1 MEPRTHLSIH
11 PDWVGEVVE
20 LDEGACRARL
30 ATRPEMAADDHGLVH
45 GGFTFGLADY
55 AVMMAV
61 NHPHVVLGAA
71 EVRFTAPVR
80 VGEVME
86 ARARVE
92 EARGKKRVVRVE
104 VDAGGRPVLEGTL
117 TAFVLERHVLDG
129 G

>member
-1 MEPRTHLSIH
+1 MEPRTHLAVH

-20 LDEGACRARL
+20 LAEGECRARL
-30 ATRPEMAADDHGLVH
+30 ATRPEMAADGRGLVH

-61 NHPHVVLGAA
+61 NHPNVVLGAA

-80 VGEVME
+80 VGEIME
-86 ARARVE
+86 ARARVV
-92 EARGKKRVVRVE
+92 EAGGKRREVRVE
-104 VDAGGRPVLEGTL
+104 VEAAGRRVLEGTL
-117 TAFVLERHVLDG
+117 TAFVLDRHVLEG